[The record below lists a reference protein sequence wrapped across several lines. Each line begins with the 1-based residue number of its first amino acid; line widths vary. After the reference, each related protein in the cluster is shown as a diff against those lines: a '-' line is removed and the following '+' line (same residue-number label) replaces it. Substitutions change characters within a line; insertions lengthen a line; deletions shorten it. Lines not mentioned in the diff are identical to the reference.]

1 MAVSVTPIKGH
12 VHWDSQA
19 QQWQVKASRQEKE
32 GNKIRTF
39 VKILEV
45 FATLAEAIAFLVAYF
60 GATNTGATTARL
72 GDFGALGLAFQ
83 GVNGTWTESIPS
95 TPAPGA
101 IYEGTLLIGDEY
113 VGTRTYDV
121 GDPGSSWGIT
131 PSH

>member
-45 FATLAEAIAFLVAYF
+45 FATLAEAIAFLVD
-60 GATNTGATTARL
+60 RL
-72 GDFGALGLAFQ
+72 YLHLAAGRVEALG
-83 GVNGTWTESIPS
+83 GIGPSEGGNGR
-95 TPAPGA
+95 
-101 IYEGTLLIGDEY
+101 L
-113 VGTRTYDV
+113 VG
-121 GDPGSSWGIT
+121 GL
-131 PSH
+131 